1 MATVRV
7 EAVIDRSAEQVWEA
21 VADVGA
27 VHRRL
32 LPGRVVDARIEG
44 DDRILTMP
52 DGSQI
57 REVIVAVDHDDRRMA
72 YSVVGGQRMP
82 LAYHHAA
89 FQVFADGPRSRLVWV
104 TDVLPHAAAAGV
116 RARVERG
123 IVEMKQVL
131 EGGPADPTF

>member
-7 EAVIDRSAEQVWEA
+7 EATISVAAHRVWDA

-32 LPGRVVDARIEG
+32 LPGRVANARIEG
-44 DDRILTMP
+44 DIRILTMP

-57 REVIVAVDHDDRRMA
+57 RELIVSIDHSLRRMA
-72 YSVVGGQRMP
+72 YTVVEGQRLP

-89 FQVFADGPRSRLVWV
+89 FQVFDDGERCRLVWL
-104 TDVLPHAAAAGV
+104 TDVLPHAMEAAV

-123 IVEMKQVL
+123 IAEIAQTL
-131 EGGPADPTF
+131 EAGDA